1 MRMET
6 RAVDRER
13 LRLLLRGAVQG
24 VGFRPFVYRLARIL
38 DLAGWVENSTEGVA
52 IEVEGE
58 KARVAEF
65 RWRLRAES
73 PPRTVIRALEAADL
87 PPVGDTGF
95 EIRTS
100 EVAGRLTALILPD
113 AATCGECLKELGDP
127 KDRRY
132 RHAFANCTACG
143 PRYSIILGLPYDRER
158 TTMAR
163 FTMCAECR
171 SEYEDPANRRFHAE
185 PNACPECG
193 PHLEL
198 WKRDGTIIETRDAAL
213 VAAAAAVRDG
223 KIVAIKGL
231 GGFHLVVDARSEDS
245 VRRLRRRKNREAKPF
260 AVMVRTLE
268 AASAEAE
275 VGALEAGILASPEAP
290 IVLLNPRLGRIAPS
304 VAPGSP
310 TLGLMLPYTPLHHL
324 LLAELDFPIVA
335 TSGNA
340 ADEPICTDERQALA
354 RLGGI
359 ADVFLVHDRPIARP
373 VDDSVARVV
382 GGRPMLLRRARGYAP
397 FPIGGHADLPS
408 ILAVGGHLKNTVAVS
423 VGRDVFL
430 SPHVGDLDTTAAF
443 DAFRE
448 TISTLLNLYD
458 VRPATI
464 ACDAHPDYRSTQFA
478 EGTGTRVVRVQH
490 HYAHV
495 LALMADQEIS
505 PPVLGFAWDGSGYG
519 FDGTVWGGESLLVN
533 ALAFDRVARLRPF
546 FLPGGEAAVRQPRRS
561 ALGLLYATLGASL
574 WEGDLWRRRAFFSA
588 GERTVLEGMLAS
600 GINTPE
606 TSSVGR
612 LFDGV
617 AALVGLGSH
626 STFEG
631 QAAMALEAALRGFE
645 GDERYPFALGREG
658 EGLELNWAPMVH
670 GIVADV
676 TRGEEPGRLS
686 LRFHNTLVEMI
697 VAVAEHVGEERVA
710 LTGGCFQNRYLTERA
725 VMRLRQA
732 GFAPHWHERLPP
744 GDGGLA
750 VGQVLGA
757 ARELE
762 RS

>member
-1 MRMET
+1 MET
-6 RAVDRER
+6 RDGDRER
-13 LRLLLRGAVQG
+13 LRLILRGAVQG
-24 VGFRPFVYRLARIL
+24 VGFRPFVYRLARTL

-58 KARVAEF
+58 GARIAEF
-65 RWRLRAES
+65 RWRLKAEG
-73 PPRTVIRALEAADL
+73 PPRTEIRALEAAAL
-87 PPVGDTGF
+87 PPVGATAF

-100 EVAGRLTALILPD
+100 EVAGRPTALIVPD
-113 AATCGECLKELGDP
+113 AATCGACLMELADP
-127 KDRRY
+127 RDRRY

-163 FTMCAECR
+163 FTMCPGCRAE
-171 SEYEDPANRRFHAE
+171 YQDPGNRRFHAE

-198 WKRDGTIIETRDAAL
+198 WKPDGTVLRTRDDAL

-223 KIVAIKGL
+223 QIVAIKGM
-231 GGFHLVVDARSEDS
+231 GGFQLVVDARSEES
-245 VRRLRRRKNREAKPF
+245 VKRLRRRKHREAKPF
-260 AVMVRTLE
+260 AVMVRSLQT
-268 AASAEAE
+268 ASVEAE
-275 VGALEAGILASPEAP
+275 VGALEAEVLSSPEAP
-290 IVLLNPRLGRIAPS
+290 ILLLGPRRGRIAPS
-304 VAPGSP
+304 VAPHSP
-310 TLGLMLPYTPLHHL
+310 TLGLMLPTTPLHHL
-324 LLAELDFPIVA
+324 LLADLDFPIVA
-335 TSGNA
+335 TSGNVS
-340 ADEPICTDERQALA
+340 DEPICIDEHEALA
-354 RLGGI
+354 RLGDI
-359 ADVFLVHDRPIARP
+359 ADLFLVHDRPIARP

-382 GGRPMLLRRARGYAP
+382 GGRLMLLRRARGYAP
-397 FPIGGHADLPS
+397 FPIGSHTDLPS

-443 DAFRE
+443 DSFQE
-448 TISTLLNLYD
+448 TVSTLLNLYD
-458 VRPATI
+458 VRPGTI
-464 ACDAHPDYRSTQFA
+464 ACDGHPDYRSTQFA
-478 EGTGTRVVRVQH
+478 EGSGMRVVRVQH

-495 LALMADQEIS
+495 LALMADQEIP

-533 ALAFDRVARLRPF
+533 AQGFDRVARLRPF
-546 FLPGGEAAVRQPRRS
+546 LLPGGEAAVRQLRRS
-561 ALGLLYATLGASL
+561 ALGLLHAILGASA
-574 WEGDLWRRRAFFSA
+574 WEHDIWLRRAFFSA
-588 GERTVLEGMLAS
+588 GERKVLERMLAS

-617 AALVGLGSH
+617 AALVGLGAR

-631 QAAMALEAALRGFE
+631 QAAMALEASLRGFFQGE
-645 GDERYPFALGREG
+645 SYPFSLERHEKC
-658 EGLELNWAPMVH
+658 LELNWEPMVR
-670 GIVADV
+670 GIVEDV
-676 TRGEEPGRLS
+676 MRGEEPGRVS
-686 LRFHNTLVEMI
+686 LRFHNTLAEMI
-697 VAVAEHVGEERVA
+697 VAVADHLGEERIA

-725 VMRLRQA
+725 VTRLRQA

-744 GDGGLA
+744 GDGGIA

-762 RS
+762 KD